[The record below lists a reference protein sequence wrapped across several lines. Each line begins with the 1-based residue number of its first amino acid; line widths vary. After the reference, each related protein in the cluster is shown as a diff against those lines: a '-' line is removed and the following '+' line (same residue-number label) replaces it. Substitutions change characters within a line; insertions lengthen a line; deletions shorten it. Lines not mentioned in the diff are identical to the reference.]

1 MDIDFDELGL
11 GEAADTVLEPRA
23 IFSALPAKDSRYQYP
38 RDVQSEVWTGWFAR
52 RGESELVLKMN
63 TGGGKTVVGL
73 LVLKSCLNESKGPA
87 VYVCPDPLLVDQVIQ
102 EAKALGL
109 EVTDDEDDYR
119 FRRGQAI
126 LVINIYKLINGK
138 SRFGVGSEG
147 TKIRIGSVVIDDIH
161 ACLSTTLNQF
171 TLTIAA
177 PADAYAK
184 LLALFKEELHRQSEA
199 TALDIE
205 QGYPSAIMQVPFW
218 AWQGGLTKVVAIL
231 NEAKDKDEVKFIWP
245 LIKEHLT
252 LCTCV
257 FAGGKVE
264 ISPRCV
270 PISVIPSFVGASR
283 RIFMTA
289 TLADDSILVTHFNA
303 NPDAVRKPISP
314 TTASDVG
321 DRMILVPQELNGTA
335 EDDDVKALAKKVSAA
350 HNVVVIVPSH
360 KRAEYWADVAVMTLS
375 ASANNLSDGIT
386 RLRAGHVGLVVLVNR
401 YDGIDLPHAA
411 CRVLIVDGLP
421 DVRRKIECIEQSL
434 LDGSEQLKSQS
445 IQRIEQ
451 GMGRGIRSSE
461 DYCVVILMGR
471 SLISM
476 LYADN
481 SLSLFTP
488 ATRAQLQLSQKL
500 ADQLRG
506 KPVADLAGVM
516 NSCLTR
522 DRKWVVASK
531 GVLVKLRPTAEGSVR
546 PLAEKMRKAFDAVDI
561 RDYAQAEKLIQEAIT
576 AATDRREKGWLKHL
590 LAEYTNYTNTV
601 EAQKLVKSALG
612 DNRALLK
619 PIDGIAY
626 TRLMTPDMNQ
636 AKQCSEYLVEKYGD
650 GNKIVIAMNGILEDL
665 DFITDNSSRFEE
677 SLKQLGFFI
686 GFRGQRPESE
696 VGKGPDNVWEVGSL
710 KYFVIEAKNGATTD
724 TITKDYCNQLG
735 GSMNWFASH
744 YDSTCI
750 ATPIM
755 IHPSHVFEHASSPHA
770 KTRITDAK
778 TLPLLREACRKF
790 AQSLAN
796 KDSYR
801 TPATV
806 AELLAAHGLTAD
818 LIIARF
824 TVKFRVK

>member
-1 MDIDFDELGL
+1 MDFDELGA
-11 GEAADTVLEPRA
+11 GETADTVLEPRE
-23 IFSALPAKDSRYQYP
+23 IFSALPAKDARYQYP

-52 RGESELVLKMN
+52 RDEPEVVLKMN

-73 LVLKSCLNESKGPA
+73 LVLKSCLNEGKGPA

-102 EAKALGL
+102 EARALGL
-109 EVTDDEDDYR
+109 EVTDDEDDFR

-147 TKIRIGSVVIDDIH
+147 TKIRIGSVIIDDVH

-171 TLTIAA
+171 TLTLEA
-177 PADAYAK
+177 PADAYTK

-205 QGYPSAIMQVPFW
+205 QGYPNAIMQVPFW
-218 AWQGGLTKVVAIL
+218 AWQSSLNKV
-231 NEAKDKDEVKFIWP
+231 
-245 LIKEHLT
+245 T
-252 LCTCV
+252 
-257 FAGGKVE
+257 
-264 ISPRCV
+264 
-270 PISVIPSFVGASR
+270 
-283 RIFMTA
+283 
-289 TLADDSILVTHFNA
+289 SILS
-303 NPDAVRKPISP
+303 SP
-314 TTASDVG
+314 TTSSDVG

-335 EDDDVKALAKKVSAA
+335 EDGEVKTLAKKVSAT

-360 KRAEYWADVAVMTLS
+360 KRAEFWADVAVMTLS
-375 ASANNLSDGIT
+375 SSAKNLADGIT
-386 RLRAGHVGLVVLVNR
+386 KLRAGHVGLVVLVNR

-421 DVRRKIECIEQSL
+421 DVRRKIECIDQSL
-434 LDGSEQLKSQS
+434 LDGSEQIKSQS

-481 SLSLFTP
+481 SLSLFTT
-488 ATRAQLQLSQKL
+488 ATRAQLELSQKL
-500 ADQLRG
+500 ANQLRG
-506 KPVADLAGVM
+506 KPVAELEGVM

-522 DRKWVVASK
+522 DRKWVAASK

-546 PLAEKMRKAFDAVDI
+546 LLAEKMRKAFDAVEI
-561 RDYAQAEKLIQEAIT
+561 RDYPLAERLIQEAIN
-576 AATDRREKGWLKHL
+576 AATDKREKGWLKHL
-590 LAEYTNYTNTV
+590 LAEYTNYTNPV
-601 EAQKLVKSALG
+601 EAQKLAKSALAE
-612 DNRALLK
+612 NRALLK

-650 GNKIVIAMNGILEDL
+650 GNKIVIAMNGILEEL

-677 SLKQLGFFI
+677 ALKNLGFFI

-710 KYFVIEAKNGATTD
+710 KYFVVEAKNGATTD

-735 GSMNWFASH
+735 GSMNWFASQ
-744 YDSTCI
+744 YDATCS

-770 KTRITDAK
+770 KARIIDAE
-778 TLPLLREACRKF
+778 TLPLLRDACRKF
-790 AQSLAN
+790 AQSVAN
-796 KDSYR
+796 KEAYR
-801 TPATV
+801 TSAIV
-806 AELLAAHGLTAD
+806 AELLKAHGLTAD
-818 LIIARF
+818 LIVARY